1 LGGIPGVW
9 SSNYLGNP
17 HFLTGGSIPRPG
29 LICELELAWELVDI
43 RQPVFFCFVFFFC
56 NQPVSERGG
65 EGEININVSSR
76 KKNVVFLEV

>member
-17 HFLTGGSIPRPG
+17 HFLSGGSIPRPG

-43 RQPVFFCFVFFFC
+43 RQPVFFVCFFSSSSVIS
-56 NQPVSERGG
+56 QSVKE
-65 EGEININVSSR
+65 EG
-76 KKNVVFLEV
+76 KGK

>member
-17 HFLTGGSIPRPG
+17 HFLSGGSIPRPG

-43 RQPVFFCFVFFFC
+43 RQPVFFVFVFFSSSSVIS
-56 NQPVSERGG
+56 QSVKE
-65 EGEININVSSR
+65 EG
-76 KKNVVFLEV
+76 KGK